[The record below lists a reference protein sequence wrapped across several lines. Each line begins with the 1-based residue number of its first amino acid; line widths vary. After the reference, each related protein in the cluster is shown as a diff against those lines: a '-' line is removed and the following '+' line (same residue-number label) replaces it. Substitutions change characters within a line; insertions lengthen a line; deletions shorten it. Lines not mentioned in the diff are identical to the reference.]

1 MEKKQINPRKFEGQV
16 VSAAM
21 KKTIA
26 VRVDAMKLH
35 EKYNKSY
42 KVSRKYLVHD
52 EKSEAKLGDI
62 VSFVECRPLSKTK
75 RWRLVEVLKKNT

>member
-1 MEKKQINPRKFEGQV
+1 MENKKTIVRKFIGEV

-21 KKTIA
+21 KKTIV
-26 VRVDAMKLH
+26 VRIDAMKLH

-42 KVSRKYLVHD
+42 KVSQKYSVHD
-52 EKSEAKLGDI
+52 EKGDAKVGDT

-75 RWRLVEVLKKNT
+75 RWRLVEVLKK